1 MFKSFLFT
9 LFFTINFLSAVSDQ
23 VLGESI
29 QALILKIKE
38 NQKPNGYIGSGNGLF
53 TGSEAKGYTA
63 ANALALAYAGV
74 KANDPVMKKALE
86 ALLNA
91 PPKRIYSLSVYI
103 MLLAEVDK
111 VRYKDEISKQ
121 AQVLIKA
128 QAMNGTWNYGG
139 TGPGDNSVTQ
149 FALLGLNAARAA
161 GIKIPVE
168 VFEKSRK
175 HYINQQN
182 KDGGWG
188 YVSSRS
194 VTPSM
199 TAAGL
204 SSLSICGEELEESLE
219 MKKGARF
226 IGKYISNPHIQK
238 SMGKLEQYLKT
249 SPQSIFSN
257 GYTSYG
263 LERVGIFF
271 DRRYLAGVDWYRFGA
286 ESMIRNQ
293 FRFSTHSETFFP
305 LLFLAKGNT
314 PLLMGKIS
322 PSFAKKNSNLRRNDC
337 RNMMKDLSNLLS
349 TKVDW
354 EQVNLSEANTSLG
367 KLPILY
373 WSGYNVTRL
382 TDDENDVLKKFLND
396 GGTLVIA
403 PALNSRAFSDGAL
416 QEIRKI
422 YPTAVFEYL
431 STDHEL
437 RQMYYDLRTSDLPL
451 RVLSSH
457 CSKHRVFLLKDDFSI
472 QYEAKKVHKINRL
485 TLANLARFAMREK
498 PLLGRLVKKQLLVDK
513 QEKAKKIIVDEDDD
527 QDGMQLAY
535 LSYSGV
541 ESLNKKAQ
549 GLELMQA
556 YFRQGMTFPS
566 RNKAKEVDLRDL
578 KAMQQ
583 NPFICFSGAKKVDL
597 SQIEKANLKFYL
609 ENGGFIFCENTCS
622 KQAFSD
628 SIKELLLELFPK
640 EKLSAIPNDHVLY
653 KEPYSQGLKL
663 IGNAKGDQDFL
674 QGLRLSQRYVLV
686 MSPYDL
692 STSIAGGAESFGG
705 LDTES
710 AIRLF
715 TNIISYALSY

>member
-1 MFKSFLFT
+1 MYKSFLLIFFLLCNY
-9 LFFTINFLSAVSDQ
+9 LFAVTDRDLAQSINL
-23 VLGESI
+23 
-29 QALILKIKE
+29 LINQIKSE
-38 NQKPNGYIGSGNGLF
+38 QSPDGHIGR
-53 TGSEAKGYTA
+53 GSGYTA
-63 ANALALAYAGV
+63 INALALSYAGV
-74 KANDPVMKKALE
+74 KASDPVMKRALQ
-86 ALLNA
+86 ALLDA
-91 PPKRIYSLSVYI
+91 PPTRIYDLSVYL
-103 MLLAEVDK
+103 MVLSEVDK
-111 VRYKDEISKQ
+111 VRYKNEINKQ
-121 AQVLIKA
+121 AQVLIRT
-128 QAMNGTWNYGG
+128 QAANGTWNYTGS
-139 TGPGDNSVTQ
+139 GPGDNSITQ
-149 FALLGLNAARAA
+149 FALLGLHAARSA
-161 GIKIPVE
+161 GVKVPAV
-168 VFEKSRK
+168 VFERSRN

-219 MKKGARF
+219 VKKGARF
-226 IGKYISNPHIQK
+226 IGKYLSNPNIQK
-238 SMGKLEQYLKT
+238 SMQRLETILKT

-271 DRRYLAGVDWYRFGA
+271 DRRYIAGVDWYRYGA
-286 ESMIRNQ
+286 TSMIRNQ

-314 PLLMGKIS
+314 PLLMGKLA
-322 PSFAKKNSNLRRNDC
+322 PTFGKNNSDLRRNDC
-337 RNMMKDLSNLLS
+337 RNMMKDLTNLLE

-354 EQVNLSEANTSLG
+354 EKVSLSSQNTSLG

-382 TDDENDVLKKFLND
+382 TDAENQVLKKFLDD

-403 PALNSRAFSDGAL
+403 PALASQAFEDGAL
-416 QEIRKI
+416 QELRKI
-422 YPTAVFEYL
+422 YPTGVFEDL
-431 STDHEL
+431 SDDHEL
-437 RQMYYDLRTSDLPL
+437 RQMYYDLRDKYVPL
-451 RVLSSH
+451 KVFSSH
-457 CSKHRVFLLKDDFSI
+457 CIKHKIFLLEDDFSI

-485 TLANLARFAMREK
+485 TLANLARFAMGEK
-498 PLLGRLVKKQLLVDK
+498 PLLGRLVQRQLEVKKEEKRKSITVDK
-513 QEKAKKIIVDEDDD
+513 EDDK
-527 QDGMQLAY
+527 DGMQLGY
-535 LSYSGV
+535 LAYSGV
-541 ESLNKKAQ
+541 QSLQKKSQ

-556 YFRQGMTFPS
+556 YFRQSMNFPS

-583 NPFICFSGAKKVDL
+583 LAFICFSGSKTLDL
-597 SQIEKANLKFYL
+597 STEEKANLKYYL

-622 KQAFSD
+622 KPAFSD
-628 SIKELLLELFPK
+628 SVEDLMLELFPQ
-640 EKLSAIPNDHVLY
+640 EKLSEVPLDHVLY
-653 KEPYSQGLKL
+653 KEPYSQDPILLGK
-663 IGNAKGDQDFL
+663 AKGKSQFL
-674 QGLRLSQRYVLV
+674 KGLRLSQRYVLV
-686 MSPYDL
+686 LSPYDL
-692 STSIAGGAESFGG
+692 SSSIGGGAHDFGG